1 MVDTGIIIIKNAIGC
16 GATEPI
22 YGRRGL
28 GRNGR
33 AVGGGAS
40 LRPECRLS
48 RLAPLCELSF
58 PIKKNNKNKK
68 HENTRSCAADVPI
81 IGALSKA
88 WCAWCGGWVTNHRG
102 GLGQSGGIPS
112 NGDRQSP
119 YSQNIA

>member
-33 AVGGGAS
+33 AVGGGGKSPAGMS
-40 LRPECRLS
+40 VKQAGAAVRAFVPHQKK
-48 RLAPLCELSF
+48 P
-58 PIKKNNKNKK
+58 KKNQK
-68 HENTRSCAADVPI
+68 HENFPPPGPL

>member
-58 PIKKNNKNKK
+58 PIKKNQKKTKNMK
-68 HENTRSCAADVPI
+68 TFPPPGPL